1 MKENKVFRYAKKYS
15 DEVIESQRSRYYH
28 FGNHIL
34 RISDHIGKLSDGNV
48 SIIIDKKGHYMIHE
62 HKTGSIIAAT
72 YDQVKTFIRGMG
84 IHSCLGDCMR
94 SELEAG
100 MQRKYGMQIDTL
112 NRKIISLKDEVDRQR
127 QQINGLKLNF
137 NKYKK

>member
-48 SIIIDKKGHYMIHE
+48 SNHRQKR
-62 HKTGSIIAAT
+62 SL
-72 YDQVKTFIRGMG
+72 YD
-84 IHSCLGDCMR
+84 S
-94 SELEAG
+94 
-100 MQRKYGMQIDTL
+100 
-112 NRKIISLKDEVDRQR
+112 
-127 QQINGLKLNF
+127 
-137 NKYKK
+137 